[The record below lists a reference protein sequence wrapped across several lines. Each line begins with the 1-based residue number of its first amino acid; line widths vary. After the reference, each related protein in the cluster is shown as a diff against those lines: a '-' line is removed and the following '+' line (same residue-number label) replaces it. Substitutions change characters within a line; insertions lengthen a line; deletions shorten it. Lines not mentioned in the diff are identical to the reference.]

1 MNNRHLP
8 PVPCIACG
16 KALEPVMH
24 PSENQPYAGT
34 AFTTGGHYGS
44 CAFDP
49 MTGHYLEINICD
61 VCLNAAQKAGRVLLG
76 RSGRR
81 APNGLESEGIP
92 RAERPALTLWDG
104 TCPEMDQ
111 ADNERYERG
120 LREFLAGSE
129 EPEEPSES

>member
-1 MNNRHLP
+1 MNDRHLP

-16 KALEPVMH
+16 KALEPVIH

-61 VCLNAAQKAGRVLLG
+61 VCLDAAQKAGRVLLG
-76 RSGRR
+76 RRR
-81 APNGLESEGIP
+81 RPALDGLEFENIP

-104 TCPEMDQ
+104 TNPTMDR
-111 ADNERYERG
+111 ADEERVERG
-120 LREFLAGSE
+120 LRELLAGSE
-129 EPEEPSES
+129 EPSES